1 MLDQLDRAVATT
13 RPQAS
18 RRPREPLPE
27 PVHAHALEQQDL
39 AARPLDRDA
48 SRNHAGVV
56 DDHEL
61 VRLELLR
68 QLGEASVPDRSGRA
82 VVDQET
88 GAVPALGRTL
98 RNQLRRQ
105 RVVELGELHPIRTLA
120 LRAMNP
126 GAIERANERLR
137 QAAEGRTEP
146 AVVEATLER
155 ARHQIESL
163 AETAAQLEAT
173 LPDRVGDAVQTGLRQ
188 EVLPVAKHLAEV
200 RGLSA
205 NAVRRLERLEGD
217 LLPERHARVD
227 DLALLIDLIASGW
240 KSVDERLA
248 RLERVLGADEGAVV
262 YRIEDRRTGT

>member
-1 MLDQLDRAVATT
+1 M
-13 RPQAS
+13 
-18 RRPREPLPE
+18 
-27 PVHAHALEQQDL
+27 
-39 AARPLDRDA
+39 
-48 SRNHAGVV
+48 
-56 DDHEL
+56 
-61 VRLELLR
+61 
-68 QLGEASVPDRSGRA
+68 
-82 VVDQET
+82 
-88 GAVPALGRTL
+88 
-98 RNQLRRQ
+98 
-105 RVVELGELHPIRTLA
+105 
-120 LRAMNP
+120 
-126 GAIERANERLR
+126 ERANERLR

-155 ARHQIESL
+155 ARSQVESL

-173 LPDRVGDAVQTGLRQ
+173 LPDRVGEAVQTGLRD

-217 LLPERHARVD
+217 LLAERHARID

-262 YRIEDRRTGT
+262 YRIEDRRGSADAG

>member
-1 MLDQLDRAVATT
+1 M
-13 RPQAS
+13 
-18 RRPREPLPE
+18 
-27 PVHAHALEQQDL
+27 
-39 AARPLDRDA
+39 
-48 SRNHAGVV
+48 
-56 DDHEL
+56 
-61 VRLELLR
+61 
-68 QLGEASVPDRSGRA
+68 
-82 VVDQET
+82 
-88 GAVPALGRTL
+88 
-98 RNQLRRQ
+98 
-105 RVVELGELHPIRTLA
+105 RTLA
-120 LRAMNP
+120 LSGMNP

-163 AETAAQLEAT
+163 AETTAQLEAT
-173 LPDRVGDAVQTGLRQ
+173 LPERVGDAVQTGLRQ

-217 LLPERHARVD
+217 LLAERHARVD